1 MDEDDEN
8 DDDDNDQNRDH
19 DDYDGKNK
27 GWWCGSSKGGEIM
40 ILTHCTLFYF
50 QLSHVSEGTHI
61 CPRYEYK
68 AFSFFFCFA
77 IRAS

>member
-1 MDEDDEN
+1 MKMMRTMMMIMIKIED
-8 DDDDNDQNRDH
+8 
-19 DDYDGKNK
+19 
-27 GWWCGSSKGGEIM
+27 GGVVVLKVVKIM